1 MKVIGHGKVKTIE
14 KTKIGESDA
23 RKGILV
29 WQKKKAR
36 KEDAQEYIEMPF
48 LIFGKSGESF
58 EKYQKDKNGKARY
71 LYIEGDLTFGKAHY
85 IKITD
90 WGFPPYDKQ
99 EGGSSSGDNDGPF

>member
-1 MKVIGHGKVKTIE
+1 
-14 KTKIGESDA
+14 
-23 RKGILV
+23 
-29 WQKKKAR
+29 
-36 KEDAQEYIEMPF
+36 MPF

-99 EGGSSSGDNDGPF
+99 EGSSSSGDSDGPF